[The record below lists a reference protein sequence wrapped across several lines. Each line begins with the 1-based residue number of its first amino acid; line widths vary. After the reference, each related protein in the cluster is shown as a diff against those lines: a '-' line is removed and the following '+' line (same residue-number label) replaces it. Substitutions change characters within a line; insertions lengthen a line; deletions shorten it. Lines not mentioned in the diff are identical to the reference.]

1 MGEQT
6 WNSWVG
12 CLPPVYEFWFA
23 WICNS
28 LIFPFFG
35 SSCLRASGKLILA
48 FLWQAGPPWKWLSPR
63 WTSQTSC
70 TSGQAHQDTGPVLS
84 GEGQPWCPGFSGKT
98 LPPTLCF
105 AFSGVSFSSCCVHQH
120 TVNNW
125 RKCVQLRLPTRHL
138 YTNVKYTRATR
149 GQKTINQSF
158 FSVTFKN
165 FFRQIKGKCYFKPI
179 CKL

>member
-63 WTSQTSC
+63 WASQTSC

-84 GEGQPWCPGFSGKT
+84 GEGQPWRPGFSGKT
-98 LPPTLCF
+98 ASTHSLHFQVFPFLHAVFINTLWITEESVF
-105 AFSGVSFSSCCVHQH
+105 NLDFQQGTYIQTWNTPEPHVGKRRSIRVFSQSLSKTFF
-120 TVNNW
+120 
-125 RKCVQLRLPTRHL
+125 
-138 YTNVKYTRATR
+138 VK
-149 GQKTINQSF
+149 
-158 FSVTFKN
+158 
-165 FFRQIKGKCYFKPI
+165 
-179 CKL
+179 